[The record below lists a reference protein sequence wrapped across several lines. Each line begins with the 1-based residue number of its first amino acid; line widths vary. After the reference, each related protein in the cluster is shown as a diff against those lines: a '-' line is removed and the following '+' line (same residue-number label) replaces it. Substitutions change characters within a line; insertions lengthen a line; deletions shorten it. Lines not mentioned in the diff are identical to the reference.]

1 MKTITRKE
9 YQEYLKEQRQGTTST
24 LISNEMR
31 EFIKANESD
40 ILRAFIGTNIS
51 VISFYHLLNQGT
63 KQEEQFISTTKSQ
76 PLKEPKEFAKE
87 LVDMYHKKYGYPS
100 GLSKDSIP
108 IDIKGI
114 TALIE
119 QARTYY
125 TKQTE

>member
-1 MKTITRKE
+1 MNITRKE
-9 YQEYLKEQRQGTTST
+9 FQAYLRVQHKGTFNMYYKEALEATQAIYKMTEAKYKSIQNNYQDLNK
-24 LISNEMR
+24 
-31 EFIKANESD
+31 
-40 ILRAFIGTNIS
+40 AFIGTNINK
-51 VISFYHLLNQGT
+51 VEITVYDQHP
-63 KQEEQFISTTKSQ
+63 Q

-100 GLSKDSIP
+100 GLSKDSVP
-108 IDIKGI
+108 LDIQAI

>member
-9 YQEYLKEQRQGTTST
+9 YQEYLKEQRQGFP
-24 LISNEMR
+24 SNLLSKEMR

-40 ILRAFIGTNIS
+40 ITRAFIGTNIS
-51 VISFYHLLNQGT
+51 VISFLT
-63 KQEEQFISTTKSQ
+63 KQEEQFISTTKPQ

-100 GLSKDSIP
+100 GLPKDSIP
-108 IDIKGI
+108 VDIQGI

-119 QARTYY
+119 QARNYY
-125 TKQTE
+125 TK

>member
-24 LISNEMR
+24 LLSNEMR

-63 KQEEQFISTTKSQ
+63 KKEEQFISTTKSQ

-100 GLSKDSIP
+100 GLSNDSIP
-108 IDIKGI
+108 MDIKGI
-114 TALIE
+114 TALLE

-125 TKQTE
+125 TKQTV

>member
-9 YQEYLKEQRQGTTST
+9 YQEYLKEQRQGT
-24 LISNEMR
+24 ISNSISQEMR

-40 ILRAFIGTNIS
+40 ITRAFIGTNIS
-51 VISFYHLLNQGT
+51 VISFLT
-63 KQEEQFISTTKSQ
+63 KAEEQFTSTTKSQ

-108 IDIKGI
+108 MDIKGI
-114 TALIE
+114 TTLIE
-119 QARTYY
+119 QASTYY

>member
-24 LISNEMR
+24 ILSKEMR

-40 ILRAFIGTNIS
+40 ITRSFIGTNIS
-51 VISFYHLLNQGT
+51 VISFLT
-63 KQEEQFISTTKSQ
+63 KQEEQSISIKSQ
-76 PLKEPKEFAKE
+76 PLKEPKYFAKE

-100 GLSKDSIP
+100 GLPKDSIP
-108 IDIKGI
+108 VDIQSI